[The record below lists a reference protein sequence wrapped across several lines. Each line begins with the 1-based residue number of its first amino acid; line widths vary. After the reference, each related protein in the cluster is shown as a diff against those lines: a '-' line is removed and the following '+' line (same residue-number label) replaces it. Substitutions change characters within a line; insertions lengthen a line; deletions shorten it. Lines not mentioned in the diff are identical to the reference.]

1 MKTKL
6 FNTGLVGLAALSLVL
21 TTGCDKGAQVDT
33 SKIEASIKELKEG
46 QAQVLKELAAVQ
58 KAVKNGGG
66 GKARPSRRP
75 GSPDPAATYKVPVD
89 DAHAKGPKDA
99 LVTIIEWSDF
109 QCPFCKRVGPTMA
122 KVHETYGN
130 KVRVAFKHNPL
141 GFHKN
146 ALPAAMAAEAAGK
159 QGKFW
164 EMHDK
169 LFENGRALTEDNFVK
184 WAGELKLDVNK
195 FKKDLKSKELEE
207 KIKKQQKQGVT
218 LGARGTP
225 AFFVNGRFLSGAQ
238 PFERFKTLI
247 DEELKKAEKL
257 VAGGTSKAKVYETII
272 AKGKTKP

>member
-6 FNTGLVGLAALSLVL
+6 FNTGLFGLAALSLVL
-21 TTGCDKGAQVDT
+21 TTGCDKAAPVDT
-33 SKIEASIKELKEG
+33 SKIENTLKELKAG
-46 QAQVLKELAAVQ
+46 QDKVLKELAAVKTEVK
-58 KAVKNGGG
+58 KAP
-66 GKARPSRRP
+66 ARAKPGRRP
-75 GSPDPAATYKVPVD
+75 GSPDPAAVYKVPVE
-89 DAHAKGPKDA
+89 DAHAKGPADA
-99 LVTIIEWSDF
+99 LVTIVEWSEF
-109 QCPFCKRVGPTMA
+109 QCPFCKRVGPTMD
-122 KVHETYGN
+122 KITETYGD

-146 ALPAAMAAEAAGK
+146 AMPAAMAAEAAGK

-169 LFENGRALTEDNFVK
+169 LFENSRDLTKENFIK

-195 FKKDLKSKELEE
+195 FKKDLEDKALTE
-207 KIKKQQKQGVT
+207 KIKKQQSQGVS

-257 VAGGTSKAKVYETII
+257 VEGGTSKAKLYETII